1 VEAAAVSY
9 FGKDVP
15 VPASAGIRAAPR
27 TRNIL
32 SGDASGSRRARGLL
46 YSTKHTPAHLIVSR
60 LVLADTGADV
70 RAKSGEPT

>member
-1 VEAAAVSY
+1 MEAAAVSY

-15 VPASAGIRAAPR
+15 VPASTGTRAAPR

-46 YSTKHTPAHLIVSR
+46 YSAKHSCTLNRVASCSPIR
-60 LVLADTGADV
+60 ADV